1 LGYHNKGDK
10 VMIYAQLPEAGA
22 AILKRAA
29 EAAKGHKS
37 QVKRQEIFR
46 MAELAVMKAY
56 PEYFQAAAI
65 EYAMVREAYL

>member
-1 LGYHNKGDK
+1 LGYHNKGET
-10 VMIYAQLPEAGA
+10 VMIYAQLPDAGA

-29 EAAKGHKS
+29 ESAKAHKN
-37 QVKRQEIFR
+37 QAKRQEIFR
-46 MAELAVMKAY
+46 VAELAVMRAY